1 MDAYFRN
8 PISEYYLRYLLSKM
22 VAVIDAQ
29 TSAIDCLSFNEWR
42 FGILSYVYAESGRGC
57 WGSGLDGALLFVKFT
72 TFVTSPCR
80 PAIQRS
86 FPGINTVSLGYFDR
100 SG

>member
-1 MDAYFRN
+1 
-8 PISEYYLRYLLSKM
+8 M
-22 VAVIDAQ
+22 VAVIDAK
-29 TSAIDCLSFNEWR
+29 TCAVDCLSFDEWR
-42 FGILSYVYAESGRGC
+42 FGIPSYHVLNLGEGC
-57 WGSGLDGALLFVKFT
+57 WSSALDGAPLFVKFT
-72 TFVTSPCR
+72 TLATSPCR